1 MDLVLCENVSSD
13 FILRVRAR
21 LKIGTESD
29 FVIFFFPPSVTW
41 RGSCCCCR
49 SSGGGNSITINFLTI
64 NVLLCVRCV
73 CGGAAAPPIDDDDDE
88 GGAQF
93 PFVTLAREFKKA
105 SIFQPLLP
113 FLSN

>member
-1 MDLVLCENVSSD
+1 
-13 FILRVRAR
+13 
-21 LKIGTESD
+21 
-29 FVIFFFPPSVTW
+29 
-41 RGSCCCCR
+41 
-49 SSGGGNSITINFLTI
+49 
-64 NVLLCVRCV
+64 V
-73 CGGAAAPPIDDDDDE
+73 CGGAAAPPIDDDDDDDE